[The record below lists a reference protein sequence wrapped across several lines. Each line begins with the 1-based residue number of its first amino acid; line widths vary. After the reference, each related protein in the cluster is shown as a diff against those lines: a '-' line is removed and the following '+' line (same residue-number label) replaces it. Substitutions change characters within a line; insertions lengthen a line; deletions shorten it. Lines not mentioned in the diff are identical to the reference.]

1 MILLFLFLLTT
12 HASIIQ
18 QPVLHHHIDLCF
30 TNVFGFEFY
39 DISQHDDTLTVAQH
53 LHQCII
59 QQPIYANT
67 DRQQVQD
74 IIEPEVSVIIEYIKY
89 LEQNRTKYQD
99 DTTVFLHQINTFLD
113 RLIKESEAFIKN
125 IQAIESATN
134 KISMKSIAARI
145 DTVPLEEMMLSWDMT
160 VKAIQRNQNHSQLIA
175 LLNQTY
181 IYTND
186 IETSYQNVLQTREK
200 IKERRKEY
208 YELEQNIKTHLMA
221 YIDSITWK

>member
-1 MILLFLFLLTT
+1 MILLFLLLFTT
-12 HASIIQ
+12 NASIIQ

-39 DISQHDDTLTVAQH
+39 DISQHDDMLSVAQH

-67 DRQQVQD
+67 DRQQVQH
-74 IIEPEVSVIIEYIKY
+74 IIEPEVNVIIKYIKH
-89 LEQNRTKYQD
+89 LEGNRTKYQD

-125 IQAIESATN
+125 IQSIESATN

-160 VKAIQRNQNHSQLIA
+160 VKSIERNQNHSQLVA

-186 IETSYQNVLQTREK
+186 IETSYQNVLKTREELK
-200 IKERRKEY
+200 QKRKEY
-208 YELEQNIKTHLMA
+208 YNLEQNIKTHLMA
-221 YIDSITWK
+221 YIDSITWV